1 MIKKQEK
8 PELGAQRV
16 KNDYFLKEIWRQKER
31 EKLLWLWDQQ
41 GKKYK

>member
-16 KNDYFLKEIWRQKER
+16 KNNYFLKEIWRRKER
-31 EKLLWLWDQQ
+31 EKASLAM
-41 GKKYK
+41 GFARKKKK